1 MENNKDNNRL
11 EELKKK
17 AILSLGE
24 WKELVM
30 AYPKLIRNAPEY
42 ILDALEYWGVEKY
55 SKFGKTL
62 MRFKALSLSDKP
74 DERLIGHEQ
83 VQTRLYQSLKTL
95 CKNNSKMILL
105 VGPNGSAKSTL
116 WNALA
121 YALEAYSKTFEGS
134 RYVIEWVFPYNQE
147 LSKPMGFFPLD
158 EEGNIIN
165 QPKEETFAFMD
176 DEKLER
182 IRCDSSSNPALLY
195 TPEARK
201 KYFGKSKTRLLE
213 DEELSPQSYMIIKE
227 LLQVYKT
234 KKQALTTDDPDDV
247 LKLISRHVRIKRVEI
262 SRVYQE
268 GIAVIDPNSDPRAFA
283 NKERVPYYMR
293 KPGPEILKNI
303 MEKIPELEGPLSKAS
318 NGLLI
323 MEDSLES
330 ILSFISQFLN
340 DKRKINIYG
349 ERYKIDVLLAGSIN
363 PEKLSLIKE
372 SPEYNRFVSRIDIIH
387 VPYLLEYSKEAQV
400 YKNKMDILRQDYHI
414 APHTEEIFALF
425 SVMTRL
431 RPIFANKNYE
441 KEYEENKRLFKLK
454 DKLKNI
460 SPLQKAKMYDSLEM
474 PKKTMDGKVITPEEQ
489 EIIKENIEIIFNE
502 WTHEEGRTYGI
513 SYREVDSIIDR
524 ALMESHTGFLSPI
537 SLMNRLRYIIK
548 TEGQDYPFLQS
559 KQYGIDHYLK
569 LLEQL
574 EEEYFNIVNLE
585 IRDILEL
592 NFLEQIVY
600 SLETY
605 ILEGLKVIFSEKSI
619 IKNKGGT
626 DITQTFLESREKII
640 FGRVLDN
647 KEREKLWF
655 KFAGEYD
662 SSRDKIDNIKEIFN
676 FQIKEAQSRIYSE
689 KRNELSHNL
698 DDMIFFIEHEKLESR
713 TDEEKNKIIESVNK
727 LYKKGYNKYSSLEL
741 LGYLKSNLD
750 KLVNK

>member
-1 MENNKDNNRL
+1 MENSQRL
-11 EELKKK
+11 EELKNKV
-17 AILSLGE
+17 ILSLNE

-55 SKFGKTL
+55 SKFGKNL
-62 MRFKALSLSDKP
+62 MRFKALSLSDKS
-74 DERLIGHEQ
+74 DERLIGHEN

-134 RYVIEWVFPYNQE
+134 RYIIEWVFPYNQE
-147 LSKPMGFFPLD
+147 LSKPMGFFPID
-158 EEGNIIN
+158 NEGNIIN
-165 QPKEETFAFMD
+165 YPKEETFAFMD

-182 IRCDSSSNPALLY
+182 IKCDSSSNPALLY

-201 KYFGKSKTRLLE
+201 KYFSKSKTRLLE

-234 KKQALTTDDPDDV
+234 KKHALTTDDPDEV

-262 SRVYQE
+262 SRIYQE

-283 NKERVPYYMR
+283 NKERIPYYMR

-330 ILSFISQFLN
+330 ILSFINQFLN
-340 DKRKINIYG
+340 DKRKINVYG
-349 ERYKIDVLLAGSIN
+349 ERYKIDVLLGGSIN

-372 SPEYNRFVSRIDIIH
+372 SPEFNRFVSRLDIIY

-400 YKNKMDILRQDYHI
+400 YKNKMDLLRQDYHI

-431 RPIFANKNYE
+431 KPIFTNKNYE
-441 KEYEENKRLFKLK
+441 KEYEENKRLYKLK
-454 DKLKNI
+454 DILKDI
-460 SPLQKAKMYDSLEM
+460 SLLQKAKMYDSLEM
-474 PKKTMDGKVITPEEQ
+474 PKKTIKGRKITSEEQ
-489 EIIKENIEIIFNE
+489 EIIRENMELIFNE
-502 WTHEEGRTYGI
+502 WNQEEGRGYGI

-524 ALMESHTGFLSPI
+524 ALIESPTGFLSPI
-537 SLMNRLRYIIK
+537 SLMNMLKYIIK
-548 TEGQDYPFLQS
+548 TEGYDYPFLQS
-559 KQYGIDHYLK
+559 KNYGIDHYLK
-569 LLEQL
+569 LLEYL
-574 EEEYFNIVNLE
+574 EEEYFNIINLE
-585 IRDILEL
+585 IRDILQL
-592 NFLEQIVY
+592 NFFEQIVA
-600 SLETY
+600 SIETY
-605 ILEGLKVIFSEKSI
+605 IFEGLKVVFSEKSVI
-619 IKNKGGT
+619 RNKGGT
-626 DITQTFLESREKII
+626 DITKTFLESKEKLIFGKII
-640 FGRVLDN
+640 EN
-647 KEREKLWF
+647 KEREQLWF

-662 SSRDKIDNIKEIFN
+662 STKSKTDNIKDIFN
-676 FQIKEAQSRIYSE
+676 FQIKEAQNRIYSE
-689 KRNELSHNL
+689 KKDELSHKL
-698 DDMIFFIEHEKLESR
+698 EDMIFFIEHNKIESK
-713 TDEEKNKIIESVNK
+713 TDDEKNKLLDSINK
-727 LYKKGYNKYSSLEL
+727 LYEKGYNKYSALEL